1 MEMADICYID
11 ASKKPQRGGGTP
23 GQLSDAH
30 EIVGSCL
37 SESEVVKLQ
46 TSFALIEGG
55 SDGVVDLDELAHKVQ
70 SRLPSVA
77 FGQIAAEHIRTHCH
91 EWFVAS
97 PSVDADDQVEFD
109 REMVGAW
116 PGVAYQPACFPLPH
130 VRSRKTHASLPVDT
144 PSGSLRRPASPLTTA
159 PVVAMAAQTSAAT
172 SHTNG
177 AKSSADNDTAAES
190 SRDNGATGS
199 VTDHN
204 TAQRAVAA
212 VAATLHTPERAVKPT
227 STTPVEVASTA
238 TDTGSSA
245 SFQVVG
251 PSSPMTP
258 HALRFDHFEQ
268 HAPVRAALDDL
279 ARTQLQ
285 KLADL
290 LSAGNI
296 TAEQYSQMSVRVLK
310 VAGFTR

>member
-37 SESEVVKLQ
+37 SESDVVKLQ

-55 SDGVVDLDELAHKVQ
+55 SDDVVDLDELAHKVQ

-109 REMVGAW
+109 RETVGAW

-130 VRSRKTHASLPVDT
+130 VRSRKTHAPLPVDT
-144 PSGSLRRPASPLTTA
+144 PNGSLRRPASPLTAA

-177 AKSSADNDTAAES
+177 AKSST
-190 SRDNGATGS
+190 DNGTTGS
-199 VTDHN
+199 VTAHN
-204 TAQRAVAA
+204 TAQRAVEA
-212 VAATLHTPERAVKPT
+212 VAATLHTPERTVKPT

-245 SFQVVG
+245 SFQVVD

-268 HAPVRAALDDL
+268 HAPVRVALDDL